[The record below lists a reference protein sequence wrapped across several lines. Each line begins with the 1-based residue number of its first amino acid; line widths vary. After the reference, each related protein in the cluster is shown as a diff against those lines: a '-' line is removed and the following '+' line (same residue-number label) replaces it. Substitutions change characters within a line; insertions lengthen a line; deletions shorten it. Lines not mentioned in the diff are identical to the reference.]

1 MYRERLN
8 EEKRKGDNL
17 ERPRMMMLGQNEER
31 KDFFSTR
38 DAKMENIH
46 IGPNIEK
53 SFNKNL

>member
-1 MYRERLN
+1 
-8 EEKRKGDNL
+8 
-17 ERPRMMMLGQNEER
+17 MMMLGQNEER